1 MAMPVFIGIV
11 LSEKRILSY
20 ICCAKVGLR
29 IGRRALVRAEPLAL
43 ALRTAFLSHTL
54 SRAHGIHVYIMAYI
68 YAHGIHIYIMS
79 SLLVIHSSEADHR
92 C

>member
-1 MAMPVFIGIV
+1 MPVFIGSV

-54 SRAHGIHVYIMAYI
+54 SRAHGIH
-68 YAHGIHIYIMS
+68 IYIMS